1 MRPTADSGFDQR
13 IRFEGVSLHDGL
25 ERLPCNSV
33 DEALAY
39 LQTRPRGR
47 LAVRGSNGSG
57 KSTLLAALKGR
68 LGVDAF
74 YWPTSDKLAFAFAAV
89 QQNDETDDSD
99 DDAIAEPPETS
110 SGRSS
115 YAGYSS
121 GERQLKSLA
130 EIASNTQ
137 ARVYLLDEWDANLD
151 AKNRASAEQL
161 VALLAER
168 ALVVEIS
175 HRDRV

>member
-1 MRPTADSGFDQR
+1 M
-13 IRFEGVSLHDGL
+13 
-25 ERLPCNSV
+25 
-33 DEALAY
+33 
-39 LQTRPRGR
+39 
-47 LAVRGSNGSG
+47 RGSNGSG

-74 YWPTSDKLAFAFAAV
+74 YWPTSDKLAFAFAARQV
-89 QQNDETDDSD
+89 NDEVDDCD
-99 DDAIAEPPETS
+99 DGAVAVTPETPA
-110 SGRSS
+110 GRST

-130 EIASNTQ
+130 EIVSQTQ

-161 VALLAER
+161 VAMLAAR